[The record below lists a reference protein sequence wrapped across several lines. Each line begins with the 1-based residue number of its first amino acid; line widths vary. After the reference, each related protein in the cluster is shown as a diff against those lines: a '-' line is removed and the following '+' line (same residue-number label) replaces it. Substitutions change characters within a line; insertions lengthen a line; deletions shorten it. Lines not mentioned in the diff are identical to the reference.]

1 MRRDRTHRPLG
12 LWITAAALALAA
24 LICFFLLRWWGGRL
38 SAQQEAERWRGESGL
53 KFSQVTCFVP
63 VDEKQ
68 KVEAVYQFRQDM
80 QKKLH
85 EAAMDID
92 YAGRLWVDAWST
104 SGKVQATSELGKGEA
119 RAIAVGGEFFS
130 FHPVRLLSGG
140 YLTEDDLTKDRV
152 LLDEELAWLLF
163 GGTQLQG
170 LELKLNGVPF
180 VVGGVVEREQD
191 GFSRLAYTAGMGLYM
206 SFDAYAQLNEAAGID
221 CYEFVCA
228 EPVKGFALSLARG
241 KFPIGQGVIVQN
253 TGRFSVPRLLDVLQ
267 AYSTRSMQTQGV
279 IYPYWENAA
288 RCAEDRCALT
298 LLLGTLFAL
307 FPAGLGLWVLVRFLR
322 RGKAKLSEDVLP
334 VWKDKAEEAVRVRQ
348 RRAWERRRGKHEKR
362 EQ

>member
-1 MRRDRTHRPLG
+1 M
-12 LWITAAALALAA
+12 
-24 LICFFLLRWWGGRL
+24 
-38 SAQQEAERWRGESGL
+38 
-53 KFSQVTCFVP
+53 TCFVP

-92 YAGRLWVDAWST
+92 YTGRLWVDAWST

-130 FHPVRLLSGG
+130 FHPLRLLSGS

-191 GFSRLAYTAGMGLYM
+191 AFSRLAYTAGMGLYM

-228 EPVKGFALSLARG
+228 EPVRGFALSLARE

-253 TGRFSVPRLLDVLQ
+253 TGRFSASRLLDVIR
-267 AYSTRSMQTQGV
+267 AFSTRSMQTQGV
-279 IYPYWENAA
+279 SFPYWENAA
-288 RCAEDRCALT
+288 RSAEDRCALM
-298 LLLGTLFAL
+298 LLLGTLLAL
-307 FPAGLGLWVLVRFLR
+307 FPAGLGLWYLIRLLR
-322 RGKAKLSEDVLP
+322 RGKTKLSEDVLP
-334 VWKDKAEEAVRVRQ
+334 GWKDKAEEAVRVRQ

-362 EQ
+362 